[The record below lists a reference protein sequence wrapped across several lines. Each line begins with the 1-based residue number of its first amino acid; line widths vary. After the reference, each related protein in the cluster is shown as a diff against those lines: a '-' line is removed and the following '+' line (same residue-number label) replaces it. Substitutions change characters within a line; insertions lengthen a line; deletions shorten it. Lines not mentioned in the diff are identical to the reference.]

1 LDAKIANFIPKNKY
15 QMQKRLFFANF
26 KTIIADFEKTTPQM
40 LQIIKAFYANVTNG
54 KIQAI
59 ESVMVAK
66 SAA

>member
-26 KTIIADFEKTTPQM
+26 KTIIADFEKTTPQI

>member
-1 LDAKIANFIPKNKY
+1 MAKP
-15 QMQKRLFFANF
+15 LSFANF
-26 KTIIADFEKTTPQM
+26 KTIIADFEKTTPKM
-40 LQIIKAFYANVTNG
+40 LQIIKSFFVDVTNS

>member
-1 LDAKIANFIPKNKY
+1 
-15 QMQKRLFFANF
+15 MQKRLFFANF

-40 LQIIKAFYANVTNG
+40 LQIIQAFYANVTKG

>member
-1 LDAKIANFIPKNKY
+1 
-15 QMQKRLFFANF
+15 MQKRLFFANF
-26 KTIIADFEKTTPQM
+26 KTIIADFEKTAPQM

-54 KIQAI
+54 KIQTI

>member
-1 LDAKIANFIPKNKY
+1 
-15 QMQKRLFFANF
+15 MQKRLFFANF

-40 LQIIKAFYANVTNG
+40 LQIIKAFYANITNG